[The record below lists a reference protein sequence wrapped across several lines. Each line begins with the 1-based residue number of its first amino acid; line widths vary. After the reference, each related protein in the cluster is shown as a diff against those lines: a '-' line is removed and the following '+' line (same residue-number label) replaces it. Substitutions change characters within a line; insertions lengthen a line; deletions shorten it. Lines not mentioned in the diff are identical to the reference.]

1 MSNQSWQQTLA
12 FAPIAGTT
20 LVSSAAATSIIP
32 PAARCALNPPYF
44 SIGTL
49 LRIKASGVISTLT
62 AAPGTLTFAVNLGTI
77 AVPIIAWTS
86 GAIALNVT
94 AQTNAAWLLEIL
106 LTCRAVGVGTNSNLI
121 GQGELKTRALLG
133 APAVGTTQ
141 GVGVAP
147 LPDTAP
153 VVGTGFDSTLQQ
165 TVDLFA
171 TWSISNAANSLTLY
185 QYTLESL
192 N

>member
-1 MSNQSWQQTLA
+1 MPNQSWLQTLA
-12 FAPIAGTT
+12 LAPVAGPT
-20 LVSSAAATSIIP
+20 LASSAAATSVIP
-32 PAARCALNPPYF
+32 PAARCVLNPPF
-44 SIGTL
+44 FNIGTL

-62 AAPGTLTFAVNLGTI
+62 AAPGTLTFDVRLGTI
-77 AVPIIAWTS
+77 ATPIVVWTS

-106 LTCRAVGVGTNSNLI
+106 VTCRAVGIGTNSNLI
-121 GQGELKTRALLG
+121 GLGELKTRALLG
-133 APAVGTTQ
+133 APAVGTEQ

>member
-12 FAPIAGTT
+12 FAPVAGAA

-32 PAARCALNPPYF
+32 PAARAVLPANFF

-49 LRIKASGVISTLT
+49 L
-62 AAPGTLTFAVNLGTI
+62 N
-77 AVPIIAWTS
+77 
-86 GAIALNVT
+86 
-94 AQTNAAWLLEIL
+94 
-106 LTCRAVGVGTNSNLI
+106 
-121 GQGELKTRALLG
+121 

-153 VVGTGFDSTLQQ
+153 VVGTGFDSTLTQ